1 MDKQKSKQLS
11 QLIDCSNTMLRCAE
25 DDDWDDVIEAETLRD
40 DLIKALFAMPPVAQ
54 DIKEVADAT
63 KVILGIN
70 EMLKVH
76 ALCALYSVNSST
88 ESTCQWY

>member
-25 DDDWDDVIEAETLRD
+25 NNDWDDVIEAETLRH
-40 DLIKALFAMPPVAQ
+40 DLIKALFATPSVAQ

-63 KVILGIN
+63 KAIRGIN

-76 ALCALYSVNSST
+76 ALCMIYRVNNGI
-88 ESTCQWY
+88 ESTYHWY